1 MEGDTQTPGGPLPRA
16 MLDRVA
22 HALHHQ
28 DYATAARLLKQWLQ
42 DSPQDP
48 WAQLYVGRL
57 QEVTGKSEAAEQ
69 IYRRLLQ
76 QAADLPK
83 LVSQAR
89 QGLQR
94 LEVRQNEQRQQAIA
108 AAVQTENGS
117 ELGCLV
123 LEGVAGESRQGV
135 LESFAKC
142 MKLDLYHARTIFP
155 SRGWRL
161 YRLGPIG
168 ELQVYQQELAQ
179 AHVPAQCL
187 AFAAL
192 QPIQVFQVDYFQALS
207 PHPIAVCRN
216 ADNQLGAI
224 PFHWSEVRHQVTGL
238 LPLFERVIDLG
249 YRNQLERKEQ
259 THDYARLYDLQLPQR
274 RSILRLYD
282 RQFGFDRC
290 ASRGLWQQD
299 PSTTNRIRW
308 DRLLQFLS
316 SQLPKAQHWTE
327 FTLFGETAAD
337 FAEPIL
343 RLSAHSPIVRDRDCY
358 WDAAF
363 HLYSSLIFYQT

>member
-1 MEGDTQTPGGPLPRA
+1 

-22 HALHHQ
+22 HAFDQQ
-28 DYATAARLLKQWLQ
+28 DYATASRLLKQWLQ

-57 QEVTGKSEAAEQ
+57 QEVTGKSESAERV
-69 IYRRLLQ
+69 YRRLLR
-76 QAADLPK
+76 QAADRPK
-83 LVSQAR
+83 LVAQAR

-108 AAVQTENGS
+108 AALQTENGS

-123 LEGVAGESRQGV
+123 LEGVAGEARQGV
-135 LESFAKC
+135 LESFAKS

-168 ELQVYQQELAQ
+168 ELQVYQQELEQ
-179 AHVPAQCL
+179 AHVPASCL

-192 QPIQVFQVDYFQALS
+192 QPIQVFQVEYFQALA
-207 PHPIAVCRN
+207 PQPIAVCRN

-224 PFHWSEVRHQVTGL
+224 PFHWSEVRHQVEGL

-282 RQFGFDRC
+282 RRFAFDRC
-290 ASRGLWQQD
+290 ASRSLWQQE
-299 PSTTNRIRW
+299 PTPTNRIRW
-308 DRLLQFLS
+308 DRLLRFLVA
-316 SQLPKAQHWTE
+316 QLPEAKCWKE
-327 FTLFGETAAD
+327 FPLFAETAAD

-343 RLSAHSPIVRDRDCY
+343 RLSAHSPIARDSDCY

-363 HLYSSLIFYQT
+363 HLYSSLIFHRL